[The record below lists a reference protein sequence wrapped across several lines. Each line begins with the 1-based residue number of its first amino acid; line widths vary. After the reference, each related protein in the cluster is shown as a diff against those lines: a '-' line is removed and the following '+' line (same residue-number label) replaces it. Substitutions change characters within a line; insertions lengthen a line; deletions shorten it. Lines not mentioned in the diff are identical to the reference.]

1 MVKLLDLQAITLQHI
16 DEYEAAINRVVESGW
31 FLQGKE
37 NQQFEADYARYIG
50 TEHCIAVA
58 NGLDALKLI
67 LRGYKEMGIMQD
79 GDEIIVP
86 ANTYI
91 ATILAITENNLVPI
105 LVEPTFEHLEIDIDQ
120 IEQHITPR
128 TKGVMTVHLY
138 GRIAYN
144 DKLGEICQR
153 HHLKLMEDCA
163 QSHGCGFKFQDSSF
177 KRTGAL
183 GDAAAHSFY
192 PGKNLGALGDAGA
205 VTTDDEELAS
215 VIRALANYGS
225 QKKYV
230 FKYVGMNSRMAET
243 DAAVL
248 DIKLKYLDEDN
259 RKRQQLAAYY
269 YANIN
274 NPLITLPKRIDDEN
288 NVYHQFPIFCE
299 RRDELQQYLT
309 DNGIQTL
316 IHYPI
321 PPHKQ
326 ECYKEWN
333 HRSYPITEKIH
344 AQELSIPMNQVITHQ
359 EAVEVVRILNLFRN
373 KRI

>member
-1 MVKLLDLQAITLQHI
+1 MIKLLDLQAITIMHGEEI
-16 DEYEAAINRVVESGW
+16 KAAVNRVIESGW

-37 NQQFEADYARYIG
+37 NKQFEADYAKYIG
-50 TEHCIAVA
+50 TENCVAVA

-91 ATILAITENNLVPI
+91 ATILAITDNNLVPV

-120 IEQHITPR
+120 IGQHITPK
-128 TKGVMTVHLY
+128 TKGVMIVHLY

-144 DKLGEICQR
+144 DKLGERC
-153 HHLKLMEDCA
+153 KK
-163 QSHGCGFKFQDSSF
+163 HG
-177 KRTGAL
+177 L
-183 GDAAAHSFY
+183 HSFY

-205 VTTDDEELAS
+205 VTTNDAELAS

-243 DAAVL
+243 DAAAL
-248 DIKLKYLDEDN
+248 DVKLKYLDEDN
-259 RKRQQLAAYY
+259 KSRQKLAAYY

-274 NPLITLPKRIDDEN
+274 NALITLPSRIPDEN

-309 DNGIQTL
+309 DNGVQTL

-326 ECYKEWN
+326 ECYKGWN
-333 HRSYPITEKIH
+333 SRSYPITEKIH
-344 AQELSIPMNQVITHQ
+344 AQELSIPMNQVVSKEEVT
-359 EAVEVVRILNLFRN
+359 EVVRVLNAF
-373 KRI
+373 K